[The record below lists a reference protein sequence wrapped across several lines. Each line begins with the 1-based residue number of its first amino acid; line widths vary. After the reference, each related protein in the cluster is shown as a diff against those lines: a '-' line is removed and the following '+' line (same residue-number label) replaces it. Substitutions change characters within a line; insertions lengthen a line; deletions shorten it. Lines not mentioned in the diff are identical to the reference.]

1 MSASSPSESRPP
13 VFYGWVIV
21 AVTFLVQFV
30 SVGTTMYSFGVL
42 QKPMVEDL
50 AGGSRFG
57 IAFAPSLMF
66 AMGAISAP
74 FVGRWIDRGSIRQVM
89 VIGAGLLSLGFALLS
104 QVETLWQLLLV
115 FALPVGLGVSLMGHI
130 AGAALVS
137 NWFTR
142 RRGLALGI
150 SQFSV
155 SFSGVV
161 AAFATS
167 ALVEA
172 FGWRGT
178 VAIFA
183 LLPLL
188 GVAPV
193 VWRFTVDR
201 PEQRGLRTDG
211 DPPSGES
218 EAIQAEGSPQV
229 PWSSRQT
236 LSEPL
241 FWLVCAGF
249 APCFAITSSMVMI
262 FYSLATDR
270 GFTGAEAALLMA
282 CLAWTAALGKP
293 GFGWLVDRVPLRAA
307 LLISTGT
314 QILGLLLILQASSY
328 AGLMVAA
335 IVYGSGFGGVVT
347 LQSASVAAYWGRDL
361 FGRTLGLMMSVL
373 LPVQILGL
381 PMANWLFDQT
391 GSYHTA
397 LAIFLVGYAVV
408 VAVFWMLPARR
419 EAPAP

>member
-1 MSASSPSESRPP
+1 MSSPSEARSPI
-13 VFYGWVIV
+13 FYGWVIV

-30 SVGTTMYSFGVL
+30 AVGTTMYSFGVL

-57 IAFAPSLMF
+57 IGFAPSVMF
-66 AMGAISAP
+66 AVGAITAP
-74 FVGRWIDRGSIRQVM
+74 FVGRWLDRGFIRHVM

-115 FALPVGLGVSLMGHI
+115 FALPLGLGVSLMGHI
-130 AGAALVS
+130 AGAAVGS

-142 RRGLALGI
+142 RRGLALGV

-172 FGWRGT
+172 LGWRGT

-193 VWRFTVDR
+193 VWRFIVDR
-201 PEQRGLRTDG
+201 PEQLGLRTDG
-211 DPPSGES
+211 DLPSS
-218 EAIQAEGSPQV
+218 EPEAMKAASIPEA

-270 GFTGAEAALLMA
+270 GFTEG
-282 CLAWTAALGKP
+282 
-293 GFGWLVDRVPLRAA
+293 
-307 LLISTGT
+307 
-314 QILGLLLILQASSY
+314 
-328 AGLMVAA
+328 
-335 IVYGSGFGGVVT
+335 
-347 LQSASVAAYWGRDL
+347 
-361 FGRTLGLMMSVL
+361 
-373 LPVQILGL
+373 
-381 PMANWLFDQT
+381 
-391 GSYHTA
+391 
-397 LAIFLVGYAVV
+397 
-408 VAVFWMLPARR
+408 
-419 EAPAP
+419 